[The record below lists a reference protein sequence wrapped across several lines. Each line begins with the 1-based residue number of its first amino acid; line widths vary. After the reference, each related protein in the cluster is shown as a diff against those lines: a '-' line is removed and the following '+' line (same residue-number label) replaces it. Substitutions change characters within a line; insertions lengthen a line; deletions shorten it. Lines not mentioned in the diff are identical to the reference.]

1 MNFII
6 NKEEYLCT
14 IAAWNKIANR
24 NATDHIFYNALRGHD
39 LKRGFSPI
47 QSENKIAAG
56 LKPWQSFDTAKYDAW
71 WKIRDNAAMWS
82 HDTLERRARREAEE
96 KERIDSLS
104 KKYGT
109 TFTQELITT
118 LRELLK

>member
-6 NKEEYLCT
+6 SKEEYLCT
-14 IAAWNKIANR
+14 IAAWNKITNR
-24 NATDHIFYNALRGHD
+24 SATDHIFYNALRGHD

-47 QSENKIAAG
+47 QSESKLANGMSA
-56 LKPWQSFDTAKYDAW
+56 WQSFDTAKHEAW
-71 WKIRDNAAMWS
+71 WQIRDHSSMFHESNPDRIAK
-82 HDTLERRARREAEE
+82 RESEQ

-104 KKYGT
+104 KKYGV
-109 TFTQELITT
+109 TFTPELLTT

>member
-24 NATDHIFYNALRGHD
+24 NATDHIFYNALRGFD

-56 LKPWQSFDTAKYDAW
+56 MTPWQSFENAKKDAAW
-71 WKIRDNAAMWS
+71 QIRDDSAWT
-82 HDTLERRARREAEE
+82 HDTPDRAAKRAAST
-96 KERIDSLS
+96 KERIDTLS

-109 TFTQELITT
+109 TFAPELLAT
-118 LRELLK
+118 LRELFK